1 MSALT
6 SSSGSRKALLSTTP
20 PKDYDD
26 LVAWSLYWK
35 NIKDLYL
42 IDYPVSND
50 IVMKV
55 LISSPPIFR
64 GITDHGKKLIMIY
77 HPTQKYIY
85 IQGGNEEKMTIHI

>member
-1 MSALT
+1 MSTLA
-6 SSSGSRKALLSTTP
+6 SSSGSRKALLLTTP
-20 PKDYDD
+20 PEDIND
-26 LVAWSLYWK
+26 LEEWSLYWK

-42 IDYPVSND
+42 TDYPVTND

-85 IQGGNEEKMTIHI
+85 IQGGNGDKMTIQI